1 MSARASVVLAVCG
14 GIAAYKA
21 CEVLRGLQKAG
32 CDVRV
37 VMSEDA
43 CRFVGTASFEVLSGH
58 AVVTS
63 LYGNPDT
70 PIPHVNLADSAE
82 LCVVVPATAN
92 VIAKMALGIADDALS
107 TTLLAM
113 HRAVLVAPGMNVHMW
128 QHPATQANV
137 RALTE
142 RGVFLVGPKSGRL
155 ACGDVGEGKLADV
168 DDIVCSAL
176 ALLGEQGHVS
186 RDLAGRR
193 IVVNAGPTHEAIDA
207 VRYIANY
214 STGKMGYAIA
224 AEAAFRGAKV
234 TLVSGPCTLAT
245 PAGVRRV
252 DVVSAAQMHDATR
265 EAFDGADAAICAAA
279 VADYT
284 PAHPA
289 TRKLKKDTDQL
300 LSIELQE
307 TKDILAEL
315 GRTKGDRIVIGFAAE
330 TDKLIENAKAKL
342 ERKQADLIVAN
353 DVSRKDST
361 FGADTSRVTFVGA
374 KGIEQLE
381 TLPLCEVAREVVSR
395 LAVLLD
401 GAGVERAARG
411 EARQWESS

>member
-1 MSARASVVLAVCG
+1 
-14 GIAAYKA
+14 
-21 CEVLRGLQKAG
+21 
-32 CDVRV
+32 
-37 VMSEDA
+37 
-43 CRFVGTASFEVLSGH
+43 
-58 AVVTS
+58 
-63 LYGNPDT
+63 
-70 PIPHVNLADSAE
+70 
-82 LCVVVPATAN
+82 
-92 VIAKMALGIADDALS
+92 
-107 TTLLAM
+107 
-113 HRAVLVAPGMNVHMW
+113 
-128 QHPATQANV
+128 
-137 RALTE
+137 
-142 RGVFLVGPKSGRL
+142 
-155 ACGDVGEGKLADV
+155 
-168 DDIVCSAL
+168 
-176 ALLGEQGHVS
+176 
-186 RDLAGRR
+186 
-193 IVVNAGPTHEAIDA
+193 
-207 VRYIANY
+207 
-214 STGKMGYAIA
+214 MGYAIA

-234 TLVSGPCTLAT
+234 TLVSGPCTLVT

-252 DVVSAAQMHDATR
+252 DVVSATQMYDATR
-265 EAFDGADAAICAAA
+265 EAFDGADAAVCAAA

-289 TRKLKKDTDQL
+289 NRKLKKDTDQL

-411 EARQWESS
+411 EVG